1 MNHKYDIDWLAAW
14 IACQRLN
21 ILKGSKIVAKQ
32 PLKFVPI
39 LGWCWVCTETIF
51 VRRVWESD
59 RETLVKDLQKTLANY
74 PQNYFFNLMLSC
86 EGTRF
91 TEKKRLISMKVAR
104 EKGLPELKH
113 HILPRT
119 KGFTLLI
126 QGAENR
132 KL

>member
-1 MNHKYDIDWLAAW
+1 
-14 IACQRLN
+14 
-21 ILKGSKIVAKQ
+21 
-32 PLKFVPI
+32 
-39 LGWCWVCTETIF
+39 
-51 VRRVWESD
+51 
-59 RETLVKDLQKTLANY
+59 
-74 PQNYFFNLMLSC
+74 MLSC

-91 TEKKRLISMKVAR
+91 TEKKRLLSMKIAK

-132 KL
+132 SKFVVEMFLRKNKLM

>member
-1 MNHKYDIDWLAAW
+1 
-14 IACQRLN
+14 
-21 ILKGSKIVAKQ
+21 
-32 PLKFVPI
+32 
-39 LGWCWVCTETIF
+39 
-51 VRRVWESD
+51 
-59 RETLVKDLQKTLANY
+59 
-74 PQNYFFNLMLSC
+74 MLSC

-91 TEKKRLISMKVAR
+91 TEKKRLLSMKIAQ

-132 KL
+132 SKFVVEMFLRINKLMYVFCSSSSIRHNRWF